1 MFTMYK
7 ILVPVDFSK
16 KSECAVKIA
25 AQIGKKINSEIHLL
39 HLVELPSGIIDMSA
53 GSNFSIP
60 ASMMYLRKV
69 KEKIINLKKIFF
81 DTDQII
87 KHAIKFENPFEGI
100 KNYAIKNNA
109 NLIVMGSKGVSD
121 FEEMIIGSNTEKV
134 VRTSN
139 IPVIVVKTD
148 ANKFKFKNLIFASN
162 YDEENKVAFK
172 DFLAFAKKFNSKIHL
187 LKINTINNFES
198 SFVTTEKIKNFIK
211 DFDLQR
217 KTINIYND
225 ISVVKGIIN
234 FAKEIDADLIAL
246 TTHGRSGLSSL
257 FNGSIAKSVSKNV
270 LRPVITFKI

>member
-1 MFTMYK
+1 MYK

-16 KSECAVKIA
+16 KSEFAVKMS
-25 AQIGKKINSEIHLL
+25 AQIGKKIKSEIHLL
-39 HLVELPSGIIDMSA
+39 HLVELPSGIVDMGA

-69 KEKIINLKKIFF
+69 KEKIIHLKNTFF
-81 DTDQII
+81 DSDHII
-87 KHAIKFENPFEGI
+87 KYSIKFENPFEGI
-100 KNYAIKNNA
+100 RNYTQKNDI

-139 IPVIVVKTD
+139 IPVVVVKTD
-148 ANKFKFKNLIFASN
+148 NDKFKFKKLVFASN
-162 YDEENKVAFK
+162 FDDENKAAFV
-172 DFLAFAKKFNSKIHL
+172 DFLAFAKKFNSQIHL
-187 LKINTINNFES
+187 LKINTISNFES
-198 SFVTTEKIKNFIK
+198 SYTTHKKIK
-211 DFDLQR
+211 DFVKGFNLKK
-217 KTINIYND
+217 KTITIYND
-225 ISVVKGIIN
+225 ASVVKGIIN
-234 FAKEIDADLIAL
+234 FAKEIDADVIAL

>member
-1 MFTMYK
+1 MYK

-16 KSECAVKIA
+16 KSEFAVKMS
-25 AQIGKKINSEIHLL
+25 AQIGKKIKSEIHLL
-39 HLVELPSGIIDMSA
+39 HLVELPSGIVDMGA

-69 KEKIINLKKIFF
+69 KEKIIHLKNTFF
-81 DTDQII
+81 DGDHII
-87 KHAIKFENPFEGI
+87 KYSIKFENPFEGI
-100 KNYAIKNNA
+100 RNYTQKNDI

-139 IPVIVVKTD
+139 IPVVVVKTD
-148 ANKFKFKNLIFASN
+148 NDKFKFKKLVFASN
-162 YDEENKVAFK
+162 FDDENKAAFV
-172 DFLAFAKKFNSKIHL
+172 DFLAFAKKFNSQIHL
-187 LKINTINNFES
+187 LKINTISNFES
-198 SFVTTEKIKNFIK
+198 SYTTHKKIK
-211 DFDLQR
+211 DFVKGFNLKR
-217 KTINIYND
+217 KTITIYND
-225 ISVVKGIIN
+225 ASVVKGIIN
-234 FAKEIDADLIAL
+234 FAKEIDADVIAL

>member
-1 MFTMYK
+1 MYK

-16 KSECAVKIA
+16 KSEFAVKMS
-25 AQIGKKINSEIHLL
+25 AQIGKKIKAEIHLL
-39 HLVELPSGIIDMSA
+39 HLVELPSGIVDMGA

-69 KEKIINLKKIFF
+69 KEKIIHLKDTFF
-81 DTDQII
+81 DSDQII
-87 KHAIKFENPFEGI
+87 KYSIKFENPFEGI
-100 KNYAIKNNA
+100 KNYAIKNDT

-148 ANKFKFKNLIFASN
+148 ATKFKFKKLVFASN

-172 DFLAFAKKFNSKIHL
+172 DFLVFAKIFNSQIHL
-187 LKINTINNFES
+187 LKINTVSNFES
-198 SFVTTEKIKNFIK
+198 SCATQNKIKNFIK

-225 ISVVKGIIN
+225 VSVVKGIMNFSKDIN
-234 FAKEIDADLIAL
+234 ADLIAL
-246 TTHGRSGLSSL
+246 STHGRSGLSSL
-257 FNGSIAKSVSKNV
+257 FNGSIAKGVSKNV
-270 LRPVITFKI
+270 LKPVVTFKI

>member
-1 MFTMYK
+1 MYK

-16 KSECAVKIA
+16 KSEFAVKMS
-25 AQIGKKINSEIHLL
+25 AQIGKKIKSEIHLL
-39 HLVELPSGIIDMSA
+39 HLVELPSGIVDMGA

-69 KEKIINLKKIFF
+69 KDKIIHLKNTFF
-81 DTDQII
+81 DSDHII
-87 KHAIKFENPFEGI
+87 KYSIKFENPFEGI
-100 KNYAIKNNA
+100 RNYTQKNDI

-139 IPVIVVKTD
+139 IPVVVVKTD
-148 ANKFKFKNLIFASN
+148 NGKFKFKKLVFASN
-162 YDEENKVAFK
+162 FDDENKAAFV
-172 DFLAFAKKFNSKIHL
+172 DFLAFAKKFNSQIHL
-187 LKINTINNFES
+187 LKINTISNFES
-198 SFVTTEKIKNFIK
+198 SYTTHKKIK
-211 DFDLQR
+211 DFVKGFNLKR
-217 KTINIYND
+217 KTITIYND
-225 ISVVKGIIN
+225 ASVVKGIIN
-234 FAKEIDADLIAL
+234 FAKEIDADVIAL

>member
-1 MFTMYK
+1 MYK

-16 KSECAVKIA
+16 KSEFAVKMS
-25 AQIGKKINSEIHLL
+25 AQIGKKIKSEIHLL
-39 HLVELPSGIIDMSA
+39 HLVELPSGIVDMGA

-69 KEKIINLKKIFF
+69 KEKIIHLKNTFF
-81 DTDQII
+81 DSDHII
-87 KHAIKFENPFEGI
+87 KYSIKFENPFEGI
-100 KNYAIKNNA
+100 RNYTQKNDI

-139 IPVIVVKTD
+139 IPVVVVKTD
-148 ANKFKFKNLIFASN
+148 NDKFKFKKLVFASN
-162 YDEENKVAFK
+162 FDDENKAAFV
-172 DFLAFAKKFNSKIHL
+172 DFLAFAKKFNSQIHL
-187 LKINTINNFES
+187 LKINTISNFES
-198 SFVTTEKIKNFIK
+198 SYTTHKKIK
-211 DFDLQR
+211 DFVKGFNLKR
-217 KTINIYND
+217 KTITIYND
-225 ISVVKGIIN
+225 ASVVKGIIN
-234 FAKEIDADLIAL
+234 FAKEIDADVIAL

>member
-1 MFTMYK
+1 MYK

-16 KSECAVKIA
+16 KSDSAVKMS
-25 AQIGKKINSEIHLL
+25 AQIGKKIKSEIHLL
-39 HLVELPSGIIDMSA
+39 HLVELPSGIVDMGA

-69 KEKIINLKKIFF
+69 KEKIIHLKNTFF
-81 DTDQII
+81 DSDHII
-87 KHAIKFENPFEGI
+87 KYSIKFENPFEGI
-100 KNYAIKNNA
+100 TNYATKNDA

-148 ANKFKFKNLIFASN
+148 TNKFKFKKLVFASN
-162 YDEENKVAFK
+162 YDEENKVAFS
-172 DFLAFAKKFNSKIHL
+172 DFLAFAKKFNSQIHL
-187 LKINTINNFES
+187 LKINTISNFES
-198 SFVTTEKIKNFIK
+198 SYETHKKIKNFIQ
-211 DFDLQR
+211 DFNLKR
-217 KTINIYND
+217 KTITIYND
-225 ISVVKGIIN
+225 ISLVKGIIN
-234 FAKEIDADLIAL
+234 FAKDIDADIIAI

>member
-1 MFTMYK
+1 MYK

-16 KSECAVKIA
+16 KSEFAVKMS
-25 AQIGKKINSEIHLL
+25 AQIGKKIKSEIHLL
-39 HLVELPSGIIDMSA
+39 HLVELPSGIVDMGA

-69 KEKIINLKKIFF
+69 KEKIIHLKNTFF
-81 DTDQII
+81 DGDHII
-87 KHAIKFENPFEGI
+87 KYSIKFENPFEGI
-100 KNYAIKNNA
+100 RNYTQKNNI

-139 IPVIVVKTD
+139 IPVVVVKTD
-148 ANKFKFKNLIFASN
+148 NDKFKFKKLVFASN
-162 YDEENKVAFK
+162 FDDENKAAFV
-172 DFLAFAKKFNSKIHL
+172 DFLAFAKKFNSQIHL
-187 LKINTINNFES
+187 LKINTISNFES
-198 SFVTTEKIKNFIK
+198 SYTTHKKIK
-211 DFDLQR
+211 DFVKGFNLKK
-217 KTINIYND
+217 KTISIYND
-225 ISVVKGIIN
+225 ASVVKGIIN
-234 FAKEIDADLIAL
+234 FGKEIDADVIAL

>member
-1 MFTMYK
+1 MYK

-39 HLVELPSGIIDMSA
+39 HLVELPSGIIDMGA

-162 YDEENKVAFK
+162 YDE
-172 DFLAFAKKFNSKIHL
+172 
-187 LKINTINNFES
+187 
-198 SFVTTEKIKNFIK
+198 
-211 DFDLQR
+211 
-217 KTINIYND
+217 
-225 ISVVKGIIN
+225 
-234 FAKEIDADLIAL
+234 
-246 TTHGRSGLSSL
+246 
-257 FNGSIAKSVSKNV
+257 
-270 LRPVITFKI
+270 